1 MKRLYRALRFDV
13 VKRSLLISLLR
24 STETALSWV
33 IWDTSLKNG
42 LKASVTNSLI
52 NYVANLHGVD
62 SILLLIPLDIALP
75 FTIFIF
81 LYWLMNKTKIRSENQ
96 KLISRAVALAF
107 YILIAVGLVS
117 NLITIVEFKLE
128 MLI

>member
-1 MKRLYRALRFDV
+1 
-13 VKRSLLISLLR
+13 
-24 STETALSWV
+24 
-33 IWDTSLKNG
+33 
-42 LKASVTNSLI
+42 
-52 NYVANLHGVD
+52 VANLHGVD